1 MEMIIAFSFSLMPD
15 GAPGTYNHAIACQ
28 LAERLDAGLSKSEQ
42 SLVALQWEIAD
53 ALEDSFPALSR
64 TLHDEARLIVVK
76 PPAFLSTDIDQARFV
91 AQLENVG
98 SNNSR
103 VLADSIN
110 LAQGENTQQKLN
122 FLLTDARLYERF
134 QHLELDNLIRPE
146 HGDLLSEYRK
156 LPEVLSHA
164 DGLRRYQRIRVNRL
178 IIESIVKDK
187 EVLKRGQYLSTGG
200 VVEQVCEDCKRRGQ
214 VFQDVQVIAH
224 PLHLPRCIKQSQQTF
239 ISQGL
244 NVNVSEA
251 GLFTIPPWDDTGA
264 QVWCRSLSNW
274 LQYEEIV
281 LRLMSKSGS

>member
-15 GAPGTYNHAIACQ
+15 GAPGAYNHAIACQ
-28 LAERLDAGLSKSEQ
+28 LAERLDAGLLKSEQ

-64 TLHDEARLIVVK
+64 TMHDEARLIVVK
-76 PPAFLSTDIDQARFV
+76 PPAFLPTDIDQARFV

-98 SNNSR
+98 SDNNR

-134 QHLELDNLIRPE
+134 QHLELDNLIRPQ

-224 PLHLPRCIKQSQQTF
+224 PLHLPRCIKQLQQTF

>member
-15 GAPGTYNHAIACQ
+15 GAPGAYNHAIACQ
-28 LAERLDAGLSKSEQ
+28 LAERLDAGLLKSEQ

-76 PPAFLSTDIDQARFV
+76 PPAFLPTDIDQARFV

-98 SNNSR
+98 SDNNR

-134 QHLELDNLIRPE
+134 QHLELDNLIRPQ

-239 ISQGL
+239 ISRGL